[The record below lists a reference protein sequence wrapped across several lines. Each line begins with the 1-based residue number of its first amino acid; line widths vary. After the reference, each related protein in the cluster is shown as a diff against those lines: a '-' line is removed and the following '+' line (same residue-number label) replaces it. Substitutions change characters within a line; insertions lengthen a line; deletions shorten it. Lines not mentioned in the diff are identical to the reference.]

1 MRPKSVALAE
11 WLYLASIALL
21 IAVSVL
27 TWDAAVAQGGFAL
40 AAGVTAFGVGLSLLL
55 LILTTRRGSRV
66 ALWLL
71 VALTVLGAAGVML
84 QVATGVLATGLIGML
99 TIAQLVL
106 TILPIVLLFRRAR
119 APGLTRSRTAASTT
133 MPRRRSRHDTDEPAR
148 GHDHRRR
155 AVGAG
160 HCRGAG
166 L

>member
-1 MRPKSVALAE
+1 MRPKSVVLAE
-11 WLYLASIALL
+11 WLYLASIGLL

-106 TILPIVLLFRRAR
+106 TILPIVLLFRPRAR
-119 APGLTRSRTAASTT
+119 AWF
-133 MPRRRSRHDTDEPAR
+133 DEVADR
-148 GHDHRRR
+148 GVDDD
-155 AVGAG
+155 AEEEIEA
-160 HCRGAG
+160 
-166 L
+166 